1 MRAGVV
7 SMCAGVIG
15 TDPSLVHCSNTDPLP
30 CHERS
35 DLPHDAGAHWHS
47 RPPPRA
53 GSRYWSRSS
62 ASGAAAGRATSSATY
77 ARTAT
82 RSPPPP
88 PLAGPTHWPAISA
101 ADGVRDGPTP
111 SRLASDSEG
120 GPGRTPRR
128 RRPGLGKL
136 PRSRRLVWRLATVDL
151 RAAGPGRVRRRNT
164 STAMPTGIMIQGAR
178 MSESSWVIH
187 DYESIPSPTVRRS
200 SWAIQ
205 R

>member
-101 ADGVRDGPTP
+101 ADGVRYGPTP

-120 GPGRTPRR
+120 GPSRTPRR
-128 RRPGLGKL
+128 RRAGLATREVATEPAPGLETCN
-136 PRSRRLVWRLATVDL
+136 S
-151 RAAGPGRVRRRNT
+151 
-164 STAMPTGIMIQGAR
+164 
-178 MSESSWVIH
+178 
-187 DYESIPSPTVRRS
+187 
-200 SWAIQ
+200 
-205 R
+205 